1 MAGVA
6 NMVSGVDVDPNGRH
20 WSSLLSFRFPQWRGV
35 REVSNSRPNAAEG
48 HNMPAVPPNFATA
61 TSISSQDGDDLAVRA
76 VGECRRQ
83 VMIQLN
89 DGLQVVW
96 PTEVAMSRPTLEEAV
111 LLAADCLYVEKCW
124 EQPVL
129 LSDVTRAV
137 ARIYGLPTQE
147 PTQVVEVSR
156 LQESKMLR
164 PDGRDLD
171 LVESDEKISL
181 EEAVKNGALWL
192 RNHGYAETYVRVN
205 PVMRLTEAGS
215 IKAKSIMQAQLL
227 VDAGVK
233 GRIQEY
239 DPLNAPKDDPR
250 LRPQAAWRPET
261 PSPFDRSPEPPS
273 RPPEPPSS
281 GPKPPRGP
289 SGPSGPSF

>member
-1 MAGVA
+1 
-6 NMVSGVDVDPNGRH
+6 
-20 WSSLLSFRFPQWRGV
+20 
-35 REVSNSRPNAAEG
+35 
-48 HNMPAVPPNFATA
+48 
-61 TSISSQDGDDLAVRA
+61 
-76 VGECRRQ
+76 
-83 VMIQLN
+83 
-89 DGLQVVW
+89 
-96 PTEVAMSRPTLEEAV
+96 MSRPTLEEAV
-111 LLAADCLYVEKCW
+111 LLAADCLYVEKSW

-215 IKAKSIMQAQLL
+215 IEAKTIMQAQLL
-227 VDAGVK
+227 VDAGIK

-239 DPLNAPKDDPR
+239 DPLNAPKHDPR

-281 GPKPPRGP
+281 GPEPPSLFDLSPFVRP
-289 SGPSGPSF
+289 TEPPSRPPEPPSSGPETPSPFDRATDPPASPPTIVGPPDHRLALLVASVQKTAVLVV